1 MSDGKIEA
9 PPIDPIN
16 LYDVAMT
23 SDRVLRIK
31 RALEASGF
39 SVKVETT
46 VNVNISISITD
57 PPKKARKPKE

>member
-1 MSDGKIEA
+1 MSDEQT
-9 PPIDPIN
+9 PIDPIN

-31 RALEASGF
+31 RALESSGF

-46 VNVNISISITD
+46 VSVNISLSITD
-57 PPKKARKPKE
+57 PPKKKRGKE